1 MLVNIF
7 QLTLLP
13 RYENWKKKDE
23 WRAILVVILCEHKK
37 KSYQQHCVTEWVIF
51 MVIYAIFNGF
61 ESQSFVSMRERRQI
75 KERSCGRILKLDV
88 VYTYKHR
95 VHDVVDFSM
104 NIKNVTAFFA
114 LKI

>member
-1 MLVNIF
+1 
-7 QLTLLP
+7 
-13 RYENWKKKDE
+13 
-23 WRAILVVILCEHKK
+23 
-37 KSYQQHCVTEWVIF
+37 